1 MEAQKLN
8 RMFNQLGLFSTWGYI
23 FFSIVPH
30 ASAGKYISSA
40 LMLVAFLSL
49 LLRKQIKRPEINW
62 LNISV
67 FLVVGLALL
76 SAVLTPYWAD
86 SLNQFRKEGL
96 PFLLGFLLLT
106 NANAVTHQKTATCT
120 MLALISGYA
129 VKEVLAISAGAVN
142 GFQFSI
148 YETPDLA
155 LPKYLDF
162 FSADTPYYL
171 PFLLGPLLFWPMKL
185 YQRLALFL
193 LAVLAIAVVVVS
205 GVRTAF
211 IFVVA
216 TVLLILVYR
225 FWSFRKTIFVALAIV
240 MSSGYLLKDKI
251 TDPSIARYLSIISVQ
266 TYQFGK
272 DGSVS
277 ERYAIIKGVWEVSKD
292 RVLLG
297 YGPGWKKLPVVAEAN
312 GYLDRWRHSQDPMDA
327 WALRY
332 FSLGEGRVNPH
343 NFYIALV
350 FEEGV
355 LGLIAYISLMFA
367 AVAGTLKIL
376 NKNNDPIQHGV
387 AVAGA
392 LYLMVYFGGSL
403 AGGAWLPVTM
413 LVTVVCIALYQQRK
427 PVVTSR

>member
-1 MEAQKLN
+1 MEVQKFN
-8 RMFNQLGLFSTWGYI
+8 RMLNQLGQFSTWGYI

-30 ASAGKYISSA
+30 AAAGKYISSGF
-40 LMLVAFLSL
+40 MLVAFLGI
-49 LLRKQIKRPEINW
+49 LLRKQLKRPQLNW
-62 LNISV
+62 LNLSV

-76 SAVLTPYWAD
+76 SAALTPYSAD

-106 NANAVTHQKTATCT
+106 NSNIDEHGKTAAYT
-120 MLALISGYA
+120 MLAVMGGYVIKA
-129 VKEVLAISAGAVN
+129 VLAFWAGAAN
-142 GFQFSI
+142 SFQFSI

-171 PFLLGPLLFWPMKL
+171 PFLLGPLFFWPMKP
-185 YQRLALFL
+185 YQRLALLL
-193 LAVLAIAVVVVS
+193 LAVLSIAVVVVS

-225 FWSFRKTIFVALAIV
+225 FWSFRKTIFVTLAIV
-240 MSSGYLLKDKI
+240 LSSGYLFKGKI

-292 RVLLG
+292 RLLLG
-297 YGPGWKKLPVVAEAN
+297 YGPGWKKLPAVAEAN
-312 GYLDRWRHSQDPMDA
+312 GHLERWRHSQDPMDA

-355 LGLIAYISLMFA
+355 LGLIAYVSLMFA
-367 AVAGTLKIL
+367 AVAGILKML
-376 NKNNDPIQHGV
+376 NKNNDPVQQGV

-392 LYLMVYFGGSL
+392 LYLMVYFGGSV

-413 LVTVVCIALYQQRK
+413 LVTVVCIALHQQRK
-427 PVVTSR
+427 PVLTS